1 MNSVAPDQPN
11 ATTVITANG
20 RLCGEARA
28 LRQRLDEARALTAG
42 MATMSDAQ
50 VLETMRHVRFLV
62 DHIALH
68 GHAEEH
74 VVYPYIETFMSG
86 SDAEIA
92 GLRADH
98 ICLDNLGRAIIEW
111 TPAQNRAALH
121 DSLTEFL
128 EIGNAHFLVEG
139 EDCMP
144 VVHAHILT
152 GTEQV
157 LFEAVEI
164 ETFERVVADAP
175 GLRPWPQRPGSAR
188 IASMSI
194 EVISVEA
201 SHRTPPSAQPRCWGR
216 LPRAHDRP

>member
-28 LRQRLDEARALTAG
+28 LRQRLDEVPALTAG
-42 MATMSDAQ
+42 MANMSDAQ

-62 DHIALH
+62 DHIAVH

-98 ICLDNLGRAIIEW
+98 VRLDELGRSIIEW
-111 TPAQNRAALH
+111 TPAQNRAALQ
-121 DSLTEFL
+121 DLLKEFL

-152 GTEQV
+152 GAEQV

-175 GLRPWPQRPGSAR
+175 GLRAR
-188 IASMSI
+188 
-194 EVISVEA
+194 
-201 SHRTPPSAQPRCWGR
+201 
-216 LPRAHDRP
+216 

>member
-1 MNSVAPDQPN
+1 MNPLTPDQPK
-11 ATTVITANG
+11 ATTVSTANG
-20 RLCGEARA
+20 RLSGEARS
-28 LRQRLDEARALTAG
+28 LRQRLDEIRALTAE
-42 MATMSDAQ
+42 MPTMSDAQ
-50 VLETMRHVRFLV
+50 VLEAMRHVRFLV
-62 DHIALH
+62 DHIAVH

-98 ICLDNLGRAIIEW
+98 VRLDDLGRTIIEW
-111 TPAQNRAALH
+111 TPAQNRAALR
-121 DSLTEFL
+121 DLLTEFL

-152 GTEQV
+152 GAEQV

-164 ETFERVVADAP
+164 ETFDRVVADAP
-175 GLRPWPQRPGSAR
+175 GLRAR
-188 IASMSI
+188 
-194 EVISVEA
+194 
-201 SHRTPPSAQPRCWGR
+201 
-216 LPRAHDRP
+216 

>member
-1 MNSVAPDQPN
+1 MNPVATAEPK
-11 ATTVITANG
+11 ATTVSTANG
-20 RLCGEARA
+20 PLSGEARS
-28 LRQRLDEARALTAG
+28 LRQRLNEIRTLTDEMLTL
-42 MATMSDAQ
+42 SDGQ

-62 DHIALH
+62 DHIAVH

-98 ICLDNLGRAIIEW
+98 VRLDELGRSIIEW
-111 TPAQNRAALH
+111 TPAQNRAALQ
-121 DSLTEFL
+121 DLLKEFL
-128 EIGNAHFLVEG
+128 EVGNAHFLVEG

-152 GTEQV
+152 GAEQV

-164 ETFERVVADAP
+164 
-175 GLRPWPQRPGSAR
+175 
-188 IASMSI
+188 
-194 EVISVEA
+194 
-201 SHRTPPSAQPRCWGR
+201 
-216 LPRAHDRP
+216 DRP